1 MHSARAGRYLDA
13 LVYGVWTD
21 EGLAVACQEVKRMGP
36 SPFHWL
42 LPVQPLLGLAVSHH
56 GKGDGNKFRNKVIP
70 GTGSAFMNAFTFTRK
85 LQTTLEEA
93 ALRHPEVRT

>member
-13 LVYGVWTD
+13 LVYGVWSD